1 MWIECTEDDGVVF
14 DNEKVITTFK
24 KGYQLG
30 TPDSNSIFYGTLEEF
45 KVQFPNISTENV
57 NFETEEN
64 ILKND

>member
-1 MWIECTEDDGVVF
+1 MWIECTENDGVVYNF
-14 DNEKVITTFK
+14 ERVIAIFK

-30 TPDSNSIFYGTLEEF
+30 TPDSNSIFYGTIEEF